1 MAQKKIVQTQ
11 TERHV
16 EGADTVVLMIHG
28 IIEGPAQFDP
38 LIPIINKTGCS
49 AVSILL
55 PGHGKTGREFSK
67 NGRKQWTAY
76 VSQQV
81 ESLRRRY
88 HNIILAGH
96 SMGCLLAAK
105 SCLDNP
111 SGIRG
116 LFCIAM
122 PLHIRLTARGMINA
136 ARVALNRVKENDPI
150 STAARDAYSI
160 SETPLYGY
168 AAWLPRYLDLFH
180 LCRTVRS
187 RLHEIRVPVFL
198 VHSEEDEFVS
208 KRSLSSAQK
217 ALGDNLTEMLVLKH
231 SGHFYYPEEDR
242 KLLTQALLRLLESIR
257 TEKC

>member
-1 MAQKKIVQTQ
+1 MAQKEIVQTQ

-28 IIEGPAQFDP
+28 IIEGPAQFEP

-55 PGHGKTGREFSK
+55 PGHGKTGSEFSK

-76 VSQQV
+76 ISRQI
-81 ESLRRRY
+81 ELLRQRY
-88 HNIILAGH
+88 QNIILVGH
-96 SMGCLLAAK
+96 SMGCLLSAN

-122 PLHIRLTARGMINA
+122 PLHIRLTARGIINA
-136 ARVALNRVKENDPI
+136 VRVALNRVKEDDPV

-160 SETPLYGY
+160 SQTPLYGY
-168 AAWLPRYLDLFH
+168 AAWLPRYLDLFR
-180 LCRTVRS
+180 LCRSVRS
-187 RLHEIRVPVFL
+187 RLHEVRVPVCI
-198 VHSEEDEFVS
+198 VHSAEDEFVS
-208 KRSLSSAQK
+208 KRSLISAQK
-217 ALGDNLTEMLVLKH
+217 ALGANLIEALVLKH

-242 KLLTQALLRLLESIR
+242 KLLAQALLRLLKSIR